1 MIEEE
6 IKIRKDK
13 NMNLESLKNIK
24 PTRTTHGR
32 PSTTLTDKEWQN
44 ELSVMKLYITP
55 HNKTVTRIGGKYSR
69 GQELRTE
76 NNEYY
81 GITNWQSYCAFIN
94 DVLKN
99 IRSGN
104 RDFCYYGYQ
113 IIELLKFHYED
124 LRTRYCDGY
133 WEVWLERN

>member
-1 MIEEE
+1 MIKEGTN
-6 IKIRKDK
+6 IRKDK

-32 PSTTLTDKEWQN
+32 PSSTLTDKEWQN
-44 ELSVMKLYITP
+44 ELSIMKLYITP
-55 HNKTVTRIGGKYSR
+55 HNKTVTRMGGKYSR

-76 NNEYY
+76 NNEYH

-94 DVLKN
+94 NVLKN

-113 IIELLKFHYED
+113 IIELLKFHYDD

>member
-6 IKIRKDK
+6 TNMRKGKI
-13 NMNLESLKNIK
+13 MNLESLKNIK

-32 PSTTLTDKEWQN
+32 PAPTLTDKEWQN

-55 HNKTVTRIGGKYSR
+55 HNKTVTRMGGKYSR

-76 NNEYY
+76 NNEYH

-113 IIELLKFHYED
+113 IIELLKFHYDD